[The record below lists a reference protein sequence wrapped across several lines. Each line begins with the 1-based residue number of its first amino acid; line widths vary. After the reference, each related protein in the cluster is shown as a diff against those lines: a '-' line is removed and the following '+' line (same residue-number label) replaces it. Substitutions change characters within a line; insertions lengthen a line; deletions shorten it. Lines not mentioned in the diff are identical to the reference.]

1 MPFTSARSKS
11 ATFAS
16 DDDPTQDKPM
26 GGSRLVATLGVL
38 AMAAMV
44 LVVLVF
50 SLTSRGF
57 SAVGDAADGA
67 RTVVRGVEE
76 TLDTDLV
83 SRSDVPWER
92 DEVAHLVGW
101 GSVMV
106 AVGLLF
112 RNRRS
117 LGDLAVG
124 VFAASITIEFMQKLL
139 TTTRRLEAED
149 ISANALG
156 IMVALMFLVA
166 LERLKP
172 PQVQGSRASA

>member
-1 MPFTSARSKS
+1 
-11 ATFAS
+11 
-16 DDDPTQDKPM
+16 M
-26 GGSRLVATLGVL
+26 GGSRLVATLAVLTMVGV
-38 AMAAMV
+38 V
-44 LVVLVF
+44 LVVLYF
-50 SLTSRGF
+50 SLSTRGF

-67 RTVVRGVEE
+67 RVVVRGVEE
-76 TLDTDLV
+76 TLDADLV

-106 AVGLLF
+106 VVGLLF
-112 RNRRS
+112 RSRRS

-124 VFAASITIEFMQKLL
+124 VFGASIAIELMQKLL

-156 IMVALMFLVA
+156 VMVGLMFLVA
-166 LERLKP
+166 LERLIP
-172 PQVQGSRASA
+172 PKYRLVHSVRP